1 MKWHELM
8 ENYEN
13 EVRRA
18 FKLKEK
24 FTQGADKRI
33 TRFKEKF
40 YAKKKFKSK
49 KELIYVGVHIR

>member
-1 MKWHELM
+1 MEWHKLM

-13 EVRRA
+13 EVRQA

-24 FTQGADKRI
+24 FTQEADKRI
-33 TRFKEKF
+33 TRFTEKF
-40 YAKKKFKSK
+40 YDKKKFKSK